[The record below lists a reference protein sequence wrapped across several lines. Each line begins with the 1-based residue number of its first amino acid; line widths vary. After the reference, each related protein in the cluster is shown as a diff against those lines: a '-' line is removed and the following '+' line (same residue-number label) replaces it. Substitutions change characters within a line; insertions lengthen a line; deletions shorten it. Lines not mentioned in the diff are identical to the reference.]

1 LRESSRDK
9 TLLTQRLHQK
19 EGEVRNLERA
29 LAQVRGDV
37 LEKEVLV
44 VRMREEVE
52 AAKRDREV
60 RHQSGNQYG

>member
-1 LRESSRDK
+1 
-9 TLLTQRLHQK
+9 LLNQRLHQK

-29 LAQVRGDV
+29 LVQVRGDV